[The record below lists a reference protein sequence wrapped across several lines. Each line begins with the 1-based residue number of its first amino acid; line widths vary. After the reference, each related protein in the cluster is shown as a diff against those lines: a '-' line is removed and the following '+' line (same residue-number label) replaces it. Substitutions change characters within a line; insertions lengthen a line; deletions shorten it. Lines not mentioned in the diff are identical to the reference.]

1 LGVAV
6 PAAAALPIFVLLRC
20 IKLLQVKVVS
30 AAKQR
35 IFPAAANAIQN
46 TLSSLRK

>member
-35 IFPAAANAIQN
+35 FPAAANAIQN